1 MQRIGLVEV
10 EAQLWLDSPQ
20 SGTWNMAMDMAMLEE
35 AARQAKILLRLYRWS
50 APTLSL
56 GYFQS
61 YDERL
66 LLPELLGLECVRRV
80 TGGGAILHDQELT
93 YAIAIPEEER
103 RKGPA
108 EAIYRGLHRAVVAWL
123 KKLGWAA
130 HFWEEVAPADFAAV
144 APAMPDPFLCFD
156 RRSAVDIVVGD
167 RKVLG
172 SAQRR
177 TSHGLLQHGSLL
189 LQASPAHPQ
198 LRGLL
203 DAPPT
208 GSPADA
214 GLAPVPAPLAWE
226 DPHLAEQLASAL
238 QTGLEEIMD
247 IRWVIGQPSRD
258 CLGRAADWEKNR
270 FGNPRWTQL
279 KER

>member
-1 MQRIGLVEV
+1 
-10 EAQLWLDSPQ
+10 
-20 SGTWNMAMDMAMLEE
+20 MDMAMLEE

-50 APTLSL
+50 VPTLSL

-61 YDERL
+61 YEERL
-66 LLPELLGLECVRRV
+66 LLPELVGMACVRRV

-93 YAIAIPEEER
+93 YAIAIPEGER

-108 EAIYRGLHRAVVAWL
+108 EAVYRGLHRAIVAWL
-123 KKLGWAA
+123 RKRGWAA
-130 HFWEEVAPADFAAV
+130 QFWEELAQAEGGAV
-144 APAMPDPFLCFD
+144 APATPDPFLCFD

-177 TSHGLLQHGSLL
+177 TSLGLLQHGSLL
-189 LQASPAHPQ
+189 LKASPARPQ

-203 DAPPT
+203 DPPHI

-214 GLAPVPAPLAWE
+214 GSSAPAPCLPAAADRQLPEELA
-226 DPHLAEQLASAL
+226 AAL
-238 QTGLEEIMD
+238 QAGLEEILHV
-247 IRWVIGQPSRD
+247 RWGIGQPSRH
-258 CLGRAADWEKNR
+258 CLDRAADWEKNR
-270 FGNPRWTQL
+270 FGNPRWTQA